1 MPGFFISQHCH
12 KVLNELLL
20 ILSNLPHFIYYSG
33 YYMNT
38 ASQNKLQERYK
49 KLSNELASARS
60 KLDTKKARN
69 ADQTEIDALDA
80 EIVRLTTLIT
90 EIIMS
95 DNF

>member
-1 MPGFFISQHCH
+1 
-12 KVLNELLL
+12 
-20 ILSNLPHFIYYSG
+20 
-33 YYMNT
+33 MNT